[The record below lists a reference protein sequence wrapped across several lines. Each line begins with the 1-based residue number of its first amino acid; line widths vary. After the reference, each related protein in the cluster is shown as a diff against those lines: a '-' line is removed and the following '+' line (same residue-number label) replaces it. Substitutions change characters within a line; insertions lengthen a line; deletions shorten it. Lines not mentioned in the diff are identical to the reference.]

1 MEATAMPMRAR
12 MELKTTP
19 SMKDLLQSAAALEGL
34 DLTAFVISSAAEK
47 ARTVLIA
54 HSQITHNLDQQLTL
68 ARVLSSPAKPTQAM
82 KKLMG
87 LPDFAGAELGLNSGV
102 GASA

>member
-1 MEATAMPMRAR
+1 METMAMPMRAR

-19 SMKDLLQSAAALEGL
+19 GMKDLLQSAAALEGL

-47 ARTVLIA
+47 ARTVLTAHAQIA
-54 HSQITHNLDQQLTL
+54 QNVNQQLALIKLLT
-68 ARVLSSPAKPTQAM
+68 SPAKPTQAM
-82 KKLMG
+82 KDLMN
-87 LPDFAGAELGLNSGV
+87 LPDFAIVKL

>member
-1 MEATAMPMRAR
+1 MEAISPLRAR

-47 ARTVLIA
+47 ARTVLTA
-54 HSQITHNLDQQLTL
+54 HAQITHSVDQQLALVKLLT
-68 ARVLSSPAKPTQAM
+68 SPAEPTQAM
-82 KKLMG
+82 KDLMN
-87 LPDFAGAELGLNSGV
+87 LPDFAEADLR
-102 GASA
+102 ART

>member
-1 MEATAMPMRAR
+1 METMAMPMRAR

-19 SMKDLLQSAAALEGL
+19 GMKDLLQSAAALEGL

-47 ARTVLIA
+47 ARTVLTA
-54 HSQITHNLDQQLTL
+54 HAQITQNVNQQLALVRLLT
-68 ARVLSSPAKPTQAM
+68 SPAKPTQAM
-82 KKLMG
+82 KDLMN
-87 LPDFAGAELGLNSGV
+87 LPDFAVVKL

>member
-1 MEATAMPMRAR
+1 METMAMAVPMRAR

-19 SMKDLLQSAAALEGL
+19 DMKDLLQSAAALEGL

-54 HSQITHNLDQQLTL
+54 YAQITHSVNQQLALVKLLT
-68 ARVLSSPAKPTQAM
+68 SPAKPTQAM
-82 KKLMG
+82 KNLMN
-87 LPDFAGAELGLNSGV
+87 LPDFSAVKLE
-102 GASA
+102 ASA

>member
-1 MEATAMPMRAR
+1 METMVIPMRAR

-19 SMKDLLQSAAALEGL
+19 GMKDLLQSAAALEGR

-47 ARTVLIA
+47 ARTVLTA
-54 HSQITHNLDQQLTL
+54 HAQITQSVNQQLALVKLLT
-68 ARVLSSPAKPTQAM
+68 SPAKPTQAM
-82 KKLMG
+82 KDLMN
-87 LPDFAGAELGLNSGV
+87 LPDFAVVKL